1 MGKITMI
8 EKNYSIHDIVKFKV
22 IGNRISKRLDIEYK
36 NFESEK
42 IDNPDF
48 TVYLGD
54 FTPSNERCTILDN
67 TYHIKENYFYCEDSY
82 KIGRWRVEVS
92 ELEGKETTV
101 KLSTNIVG
109 TIAAD
114 MFICAFVIDFL
125 IRFKMEQ
132 KGYSVVHAAAVSKD
146 GHAYL
151 FPSQSGAGKTTTAVY
166 FAEKCYNL
174 LGDDFVIL
182 HNGDVI
188 SYLTPLN
195 IFAYNLN
202 PVILK
207 NFGFKDK
214 IILKL
219 KNMLYKAT
227 SGYIKIFTKMN
238 PTEMFSNQ
246 IIDKSKLATVFLL
259 VPKEKFS
266 VEKTDRGVVINNLF
280 INQKMESFPFLKYL
294 LEYAYVFPESGIAAY
309 WEKCK
314 ENLVRNLGEDVDF
327 YRVDVP
333 KRYDR
338 GTFEKISEVVECG
351 I

>member
-1 MGKITMI
+1 M
-8 EKNYSIHDIVKFKV
+8 
-22 IGNRISKRLDIEYK
+22 DIEYR

-54 FTPSNERCTILDN
+54 FTPSNESCTILDY
-67 TYHIKENYFYCEDSY
+67 TYHIKENYIYCEDSY
-82 KIGRWRVEVS
+82 KIGRWQVEVS
-92 ELEGKETTV
+92 GLEKGGTTV

-114 MFICAFVIDFL
+114 MFICMFVIDFL
-125 IRFKMEQ
+125 IRFKMEG
-132 KGYSVVHAAAVSKD
+132 KGYSVVHASAVSKD
-146 GHAYL
+146 GHGYL

-166 FAEKCYNL
+166 FAENGYNF

-182 HNGDVI
+182 HKGEVI

-207 NFGFKDK
+207 NLGFNDK
-214 IILKL
+214 LILKL
-219 KNMLYKAT
+219 KNILYKAT
-227 SGYIKIFTKMN
+227 SRYIKIFTKMN
-238 PTEMFSNQ
+238 PKKIFSNQ
-246 IIDKSKLATVFLL
+246 IVDKSKLDAVFLL
-259 VPKEKFS
+259 VPKEKFG
-266 VEKTDRGVVINNLF
+266 VEKTDREVIINNLF
-280 INQKMESFPFLKYL
+280 INQMMESFPFLKYL
-294 LEYAYVFPESGIAAY
+294 LEYAYVFPESSIATH
-309 WEKCK
+309 WEKCR
-314 ENLVRNLGEDVDF
+314 ENLMRNLGEDMDF

-338 GTFEKISEVVECG
+338 GTFEKIREVVECG